1 MTTAAIIDVAHAG
14 ISARGVARSFG
25 AVHALRDATLDVP
38 PGRVTGLIGPNGSG
52 KTTLLLVLASLLTPD
67 AGTVRIGGH
76 DPADNPRGVRRAMGW
91 MPDSLGS
98 WPTLTVRRTLREVG
112 ALYGMPREAADARA
126 AELLR
131 EVGLEPLADQ
141 PTRVLSRGQK
151 QKLSMARALMH
162 HPSVLLL
169 DEPASGLDPA
179 ARVDLRHTVRR
190 LSDQGAAVLISSH
203 VLAELDEMVDDA
215 VFLEAGVTAS
225 PERIERARAA
235 ARPWRIRSLDP
246 GGLAGALVAVGVPAE
261 SIGIDR
267 SGVIVPISGD
277 AAASALLQQLVQ
289 AAVPVLEFSPATGDL
304 EQTFLDLNRADA
316 DVISGPPPGANPAA
330 EGTAR

>member
-1 MTTAAIIDVAHAG
+1 MTTTPVTDVTHAG
-14 ISARGVARSFG
+14 ISASGVARSFG

-52 KTTLLLVLASLLTPD
+52 KTTLLLVLASLLAPD

-76 DPADNPRGVRRAMGW
+76 DPAVDPRGVRRAMGW

-126 AELLR
+126 VELLR

-162 HPSVLLL
+162 QPSVLLL

-179 ARVDLRHTVRR
+179 ARVELRHTVRR
-190 LSDQGAAVLISSH
+190 LADQGAAVLISSH

-225 PERIERARAA
+225 SERIERARAA
-235 ARPWRIRSLDP
+235 ARPWRVRSLDP
-246 GGLAGALVAVGVPAE
+246 GNLVGALVALGVPAE
-261 SIGIDR
+261 SVGIDR
-267 SGVIVPISGD
+267 NGVIVPISGD

-304 EQTFLDLNRADA
+304 EQTYLDLNRAGG
-316 DVISGPPPGANPAA
+316 DVIDGSSPGANPTA